1 MRADLAVKS
10 ILFNQDHSKVLLM
23 RRSNDDEIGAG
34 TWEGAGGNI
43 EPGETPEDAIRREI
57 REETG
62 LEDITMERIAY
73 ATIVNAAQPYVIL
86 AYLCETRTETV
97 TLSHE
102 HQAFQWAVRETC
114 RKLLPKPILDDFEKN
129 GIWELFREN

>member
-10 ILFNQDHSKVLLM
+10 ILFNQDDSRILLM
-23 RRSNDDEIGAG
+23 RRSADDEIGAG

-43 EPGETPEDAIRREI
+43 ERGETPEDAIRREI

-62 LEDITMERIAY
+62 LEDITIRRIAY
-73 ATIVNAAQPYVIL
+73 ATIVNAAEPYVIL
-86 AYLCETRTETV
+86 AYLCQARTETV

-102 HQAFQWAVRETC
+102 HQAFRWADREAC
-114 RKLLPKPILDDFEKN
+114 RELLPTAILEDFEKH
-129 GIWELFREN
+129 GIFELFRG